1 MSVRQK
7 PMETE
12 KYSHRLHQNDVAV
25 MQFISPIFV
34 LLLMFACSPV
44 FAGQGPQKLN
54 EFLNDV
60 DDVRAKFEQSILNT
74 ETAETGR
81 FQGTF
86 SLSRP
91 DKFRWDYTEPQP
103 KIILADGSTVHVI
116 EEDLEQV
123 TYIPQKTALKN
134 TPASLLI
141 SQKNIDDQFEIIDIG
156 ESQGMDWVE
165 LIPRDE
171 DSQFTRILI
180 AFMADELRRMELS
193 DKFGQITR
201 FQFYDVE
208 RNPEFEKDLFV
219 FKQLQGFDQ
228 IMGYG
233 DY

>member
-1 MSVRQK
+1 M
-7 PMETE
+7 
-12 KYSHRLHQNDVAV
+12 KYMYPVVA
-25 MQFISPIFV
+25 
-34 LLLMFACSPV
+34 LLIMLVCSPA
-44 FAGQGPQKLN
+44 FSGQGSQKLN

-60 DDVRAKFEQSILNT
+60 DDVKAKFEQSILNT
-74 ETAETGR
+74 ETSETGR

-103 KIILADGSTVHVI
+103 KVILADGNTVHII
-116 EEDLEQV
+116 EDDLQQV
-123 TYIPQKTALKN
+123 TYIAQKTALKG
-134 TPASLLI
+134 TPAGILI
-141 SQKNIDDQFEIIDIG
+141 SQKNIDDEFEIIDIG

-180 AFMADELRRMELS
+180 AFVADELRRMELS

-208 RNPEFEKDLFV
+208 RNPGFEKDWFV
-219 FKQLQGFDQ
+219 FKRLQGYDL
-228 IMGYG
+228 IMGDG

>member
-1 MSVRQK
+1 
-7 PMETE
+7 
-12 KYSHRLHQNDVAV
+12 
-25 MQFISPIFV
+25 MQHIKQIIT
-34 LLLMFACSPV
+34 LLLMLGFGFSY
-44 FAGQGPQKLN
+44 AGQGPQKLN

-91 DKFRWDYTEPQP
+91 NKFRWDYTEPQS
-103 KIILADGSTVHVI
+103 KVILADGETVHVI
-116 EEDLEQV
+116 EDDLQQV
-123 TYIPQKTALKN
+123 TYIPQKTALKG
-134 TPASLLI
+134 TPASILI
-141 SQKNIDDQFEIIDIG
+141 SQKNIDDKFEIIDIG

-171 DSQFTRILI
+171 DSQFTRILV
-180 AFMADELRRMELS
+180 AFLADELRRMELS

-208 RNPEFEKDLFV
+208 RNPEFEKNQFV
-219 FKQLQGFDQ
+219 FKRIQGYDQ
-228 IMGYG
+228 IMGDGEY
-233 DY
+233 